1 MTKIKENFAQ
11 LPIMMVV
18 NMVESAK
25 NFCSVFAE
33 HDYSIGELVFS
44 PQKNPLCIDGNF
56 LITGQL
62 LDWYQHVLMNGQ
74 PAVGGVFAFQLIGW
88 GELCSIHQGWRWVT
102 SNGVAIPNAAWKK
115 EWVIFGERNGDV
127 FFADTSSQECP
138 VFFSVQ
144 QVNKKISGSLSS
156 FLDIVSTCM
165 LVELR
170 EFGCEV
176 QDDDFN
182 FKDGFID
189 RVSVIASKAEDVDGG
204 SFINSFFG

>member
-1 MTKIKENFAQ
+1 MT
-11 LPIMMVV
+11 VV
-18 NMVESAK
+18 NMVESVK
-25 NFCSVFAE
+25 KFCSVFAE
-33 HDYSIGELVFS
+33 HNYSIGELIFS

-62 LDWYQHVLMNGQ
+62 LDWCQHVLMNGQ
-74 PAVGGVFAFQLIGW
+74 PAVGGVFAFQLISLS
-88 GELCSIHQGWRWVT
+88 ELFSIHQGWRWVT
-102 SNGVAIPNAAWKK
+102 SNGGAIPNPAWKK

-144 QVNKKISGSLSS
+144 QVNKKVAGSLSS

-165 LVELR
+165 LIELR

-176 QDDDFN
+176 QDDEFN
-182 FKDGFID
+182 LKEQFVS
-189 RVSVIASKAEDVDGG
+189 RVSAVASKADDVDSGL
-204 SFINSFFG
+204 FINFFG

>member
-1 MTKIKENFAQ
+1 MIDSIK
-11 LPIMMVV
+11 
-18 NMVESAK
+18 K
-25 NFCSVFAE
+25 FCSVFAE
-33 HDYSIGELVFS
+33 HNYSIGELVFS
-44 PQKNPLCIDGNF
+44 PRNNPLFIDGNF
-56 LITGQL
+56 LIAGQL
-62 LDWYQHVLMNGQ
+62 LDWYQHVSMNGQ
-74 PAVGGVFAFQLIGW
+74 SSVGGAFAFQLISW
-88 GELCSIHQGWRWVT
+88 TELYSIHQGWRWVT
-102 SNGVAIPNAAWKK
+102 SNGGVVTPNPAWKK

-127 FFADTSSQECP
+127 FFVDTSSQECP